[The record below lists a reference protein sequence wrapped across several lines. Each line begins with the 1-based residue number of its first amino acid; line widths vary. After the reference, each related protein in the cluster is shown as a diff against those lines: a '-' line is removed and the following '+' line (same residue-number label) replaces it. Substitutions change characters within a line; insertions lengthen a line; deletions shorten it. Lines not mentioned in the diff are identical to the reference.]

1 MIRRGGWGFWGLGFW
16 VLGFWGLGF
25 RVWGLEVLASIA
37 KNKEAQRLV
46 LLDIQASLFGWL
58 AYSPEALNPLLPAP
72 TTSTPKP

>member
-1 MIRRGGWGFWGLGFW
+1 MG
-16 VLGFWGLGF
+16 VLGFRVLGFGVLGFRGF